1 VFLLEEVCKR
11 YVSSLN
17 ACAIWDAVPWTL
29 NQHKLPCVGGTVY
42 YYSCGFISSED
53 FEVVHLAVLS
63 EQMVRG
69 QNMPC
74 KDFLIVNA
82 SRQLELVRGAT
93 LLEKTDGLVQS
104 RSPESRVSIDSAKRE
119 LGRSEG
125 TEDYLS
131 GFQW

>member
-1 VFLLEEVCKR
+1 
-11 YVSSLN
+11 
-17 ACAIWDAVPWTL
+17 
-29 NQHKLPCVGGTVY
+29 
-42 YYSCGFISSED
+42 
-53 FEVVHLAVLS
+53 VVHLAVLS